1 MPFSSHHAIV
11 PSKSSGNSIFGGYS
25 LGQPIEMAMTGLWVV
40 KRGGFLM
47 ALGGRDHWD
56 SLTALEA
63 DAKAAGLPLSDI
75 AIHTGAPP

>member
-1 MPFSSHHAIV
+1 MPFSNHHAII
-11 PSKSSGNSIFGGYS
+11 PSESSRNSILGGVS

-40 KRGGFLM
+40 KRGGVLI

-63 DAKAAGLPLSDI
+63 DAKAAGLPLSDL
-75 AIHTGAPP
+75 AIHTGAPL